1 MNPVRMLSWHYRANN
16 DLMKYLFPFLCALTC
31 ITAFAQADKTE
42 EQILNLSKRKFD
54 WLTGK
59 NYDSI
64 LVNFDS
70 RLQFVH
76 SNGWTE
82 TRQEIIDDL
91 KSGKLNYQKITIHQA
106 TARVYAAS
114 AVVVGTGKF
123 EGLNQGT
130 PFSLDLRYTEVYV
143 RDGHRWKLASR
154 HANRMP

>member
-1 MNPVRMLSWHYRANN
+1 MRYF
-16 DLMKYLFPFLCALTC
+16 LFFWCVLFSAG
-31 ITAFAQADKTE
+31 AFAQADKAE

-54 WLTGK
+54 WLTSK

-64 LVNFDS
+64 LVNFDIL
-70 RLQFVH
+70 LQYVH
-76 SNGWTE
+76 SNGWTQ
-82 TRQEIIDDL
+82 TRQEVIDDM
-91 KSGKLNYQKITIHQA
+91 KSGKLNYQKITVHQA

-130 PFSLDLRYTEVYV
+130 PFALDLRYTEVYV